1 MCGFAGVIANPQ
13 YLAVQDS
20 FLQQMGFSI
29 QHRGPDDQGIF
40 ITPDQ
45 KLGMV
50 HRRLAI
56 QDLSAAGH
64 QPMHSKDQRYT
75 LAFNGEIYNH
85 LTLRKTLEQDFG
97 CQWLGHSD
105 TETLL
110 AGIQHWGLEKTVKAA
125 VGMFAMALWD
135 HSERTLTLVRD
146 RAGEKPLYYGFAGG
160 VFLFGSEL
168 KALKVHPAFNKQL
181 DLQALALM
189 LQHKYVPAPRTIY
202 QHYAKLPPGTM
213 LKLQIDKPE
222 QQQLSEYWSFSS
234 AALQARQQSFTGGVE
249 EGLAELE
256 RTLKQAVSE
265 QMLADVPLGAFL
277 SGGTDSSLIAALM
290 QAQSSKPV
298 KTFTVGFNVPAY
310 NEAEHAK
317 AVAKYLGTEHTEI
330 YVDEQD
336 ALAMVPKL
344 ASLYDEPFADSSQIP
359 TYLITAEAKK
369 HVTVALSGDAGDELF
384 AGYTRYFRCADFAA
398 RLQKVPALGFSLLKL
413 CQPLLHP
420 DIWRALDSLLG
431 NANKGTLVH
440 SAERLAD
447 LAQMQDR
454 TSLYRYMVSDWKHP
468 QRLLSTPVQMQSLFS
483 ALPYDK
489 AQNFFDWMML
499 ADSQSYLPDDVLV
512 KVDRAAMANSLETRV
527 PMLDHRVIEL
537 ALRLPL
543 SMKVNEQTGKWALKE
558 ILYRYVPK
566 TLLDRPKTGFG
577 VPIDHWLRGPLK
589 EWAESLLS
597 EDSLRQQ
604 GLFNVKLVRQ
614 YWREH
619 QTGGR
624 DWQYPLWNL
633 LMFQHW
639 LSQQA

>member
-1 MCGFAGVIANPQ
+1 M
-13 YLAVQDS
+13 
-20 FLQQMGFSI
+20 QQMGFSI

-110 AGIQHWGLEKTVKAA
+110 AGIQHLGLEKTVNAA

-234 AALQARQQSFTGGVE
+234 AALQARQQSFSGGVE

-336 ALAMVPKL
+336 ALAVVPKL

-384 AGYTRYFRCADFAA
+384 AEGKYKQAIKHFDFTIEYSPFDEQTLFKRA
-398 RLQKVPALGFSLLKL
+398 RAKQELEMYEEAIV
-413 CQPLLHP
+413 
-420 DIWRALDSLLG
+420 DLDK
-431 NANKGTLVH
+431 AIAINKGN
-440 SAERLAD
+440 
-447 LAQMQDR
+447 
-454 TSLYRYMVSDWKHP
+454 Y
-468 QRLLSTPVQMQSLFS
+468 
-483 ALPYDK
+483 
-489 AQNFFDWMML
+489 
-499 ADSQSYLPDDVLV
+499 SYYFT
-512 KVDRAAMANSLETRV
+512 RGMCYWGLEN
-527 PMLDHRVIEL
+527 
-537 ALRLPL
+537 A
-543 SMKVNEQTGKWALKE
+543 
-558 ILYRYVPK
+558 
-566 TLLDRPKTGFG
+566 
-577 VPIDHWLRGPLK
+577 
-589 EWAESLLS
+589 
-597 EDSLRQQ
+597 
-604 GLFNVKLVRQ
+604 
-614 YWREH
+614 
-619 QTGGR
+619 
-624 DWQYPLWNL
+624 
-633 LMFQHW
+633 
-639 LSQQA
+639 